1 MYMRILFLLRPPIVA
16 EPWHD
21 AKAQEDLMGY
31 ERYPDSARGW

>member
-21 AKAQEDLMGY
+21 AKEDLMGY